1 MRHEL
6 VKLLKQRKMFR
17 PSVSLRALKESA
29 DEDDDER
36 ANGKM
41 LTRMKR
47 ILNGNLA
54 FLPVLVLLAVLG
66 FRCDAGKGNKI
77 FRLLYSLTML
87 IVVLVSSAV
96 IRFSTSESVVV
107 GTIDYINARC
117 MHYTLII
124 IHIRN
129 VLSRKSL
136 RSAFKCFD
144 NIDRSLQTSFD
155 VRIKDD
161 ESKWFVR
168 SMLLLLAFS
177 AFSGPAFDLYNGE
190 AFNVGQFAHA
200 VLVFVLSVK
209 ILLYCMLCA
218 GIKRRFIALIQH
230 LRAGKSSQSSTVAVG
245 GLQTTTEAWKTVVG
259 ATPVGSVS
267 QLKEISLMFDEVL
280 DVISLMNEA
289 FSTLLSTGFGEL
301 WEGKRE

>member
-1 MRHEL
+1 MR
-6 VKLLKQRKMFR
+6 
-17 PSVSLRALKESA
+17 
-29 DEDDDER
+29 
-36 ANGKM
+36 
-41 LTRMKR
+41 R

-54 FLPVLVLLAVLG
+54 FLPLLVLLAVLG
-66 FRCDAGKGNKI
+66 FRYDAGKRNKI

-96 IRFSTSESVVV
+96 IRYSAAESVVV

-117 MHYTLII
+117 IHYTLII

-161 ESKWFVR
+161 EAKWFVR

-177 AFSGPAFDLYNGE
+177 AFSGPAFSSFNGE
-190 AFNVGQFAHA
+190 MFNVGQFAHA

-218 GIKRRFIALIQH
+218 GIKRRLIALIQH
-230 LRAGKSSQSSTVAVG
+230 LRDRKSSRSPTFAVG
-245 GLQTTTEAWKTVVG
+245 VQTTTAWKKLVG
-259 ATPVGSVS
+259 TTPVGSVS

-280 DVISLMNEA
+280 AVVSLMNEA
-289 FSTLLSTGFGEL
+289 FSTILSSAFGECS
-301 WEGKRE
+301 EG